1 VNNHLDFNKI
11 NYLQNV
17 YNYIEEEWNLML
29 FEIYNYTENTD
40 FENRQDEEALELQ
53 FQVEGMIYEHYTNK
67 ETVPTAA
74 GNVVQHLVET
84 KKIQLNSFDIG
95 WL

>member
-1 VNNHLDFNKI
+1 MNNHLDFRKI

-53 FQVEGMIYEHYTNK
+53 FQVEGIIYKHYAEN
-67 ETVPTAA
+67 ETVPFAA
-74 GNVVQHLVET
+74 GNVVKHLVET
-84 KKIQLNSFDIG
+84 NKITLNTFDIG